1 MCIKNKKIN
10 IKNSNNKITTKT
22 EEQLKEYI
30 DIREIVNYNYK
41 NNIELVISSPW
52 KFDEKSNISRVNYHY
67 INKNPNITLNDIEKF
82 ITLFKQGKIEEIINN
97 HNIDLQYDYKEY
109 INDNKIS
116 DTYNYSAELIVKT
129 IDYNDIKVV
138 KQDKNENITETLI
151 AAITA
156 LIGLRLGIYAGNICE
171 NSSKFIK
178 NKIKKFK

>member
-41 NNIELVISSPW
+41 NNIELVISSRW

-116 DTYNYSAELIVKT
+116 DTYNYSAVFRRQNPKP
-129 IDYNDIKVV
+129 N
-138 KQDKNENITETLI
+138 
-151 AAITA
+151 
-156 LIGLRLGIYAGNICE
+156 RPH
-171 NSSKFIK
+171 SR
-178 NKIKKFK
+178 